1 MKNDSVRANLHVHY
15 SADLYDRYS
24 ERFLNW
30 YDDFMI
36 RRILFESRSHPLEGV
51 LMDVGTGT
59 ARLLLKLALRPELQ
73 TLRFIGTDYF
83 PDMVG
88 LAARNARESG
98 LAGRV
103 EILHADVHALPFLD
117 QCASVVISRSTIH
130 HWARPATALREIHR
144 ILHPGGLAL
153 IHDVRR
159 DSTPQAL
166 KEFNHLRQVAGVE
179 PSRLEEKYTT
189 EEIRSFVAEAG
200 LANRCMVSAPMRGP
214 ASLGI
219 ELRILK

>member
-1 MKNDSVRANLHVHY
+1 MKDKPARANLHVHY

-24 ERFLNW
+24 DRFLDW
-30 YDDFMI
+30 YDEFMI
-36 RRILFESRSHPLEGV
+36 RRLLFECRGRPMDGV
-51 LMDVGTGT
+51 LLDAGTGT
-59 ARLLLKLALRPELQ
+59 ARLLLKMALRPEFNA
-73 TLRFIGTDYF
+73 LRFIGTDYF

-88 LAARNARESG
+88 LAVRNTRERG

-103 EILHADVHALPFLD
+103 EILHADVHALPFHD
-117 QCASVVISRSTIH
+117 QSVSIAISRSTIH
-130 HWARPATALREIHR
+130 HWAKPVAALREIYR
-144 ILHPGGLAL
+144 VLQPGGLAL

-159 DSTPQAL
+159 DSAPQAL
-166 KEFNHLRQVAGVE
+166 SDFNQMRQVAGVE

-200 LANRCMVSAPMRGP
+200 LAGHCMISAPMRGP

-219 ELRILK
+219 ELRIVK

>member
-36 RRILFESRSHPLEGV
+36 RRILFECRKRPLDGV

-59 ARLLLKLALRPELQ
+59 ARLLLKLALRPELH

-83 PDMVG
+83 PDMVR
-88 LAARNARESG
+88 LAARNARDNG
-98 LAGRV
+98 FAGRV
-103 EILHADVHALPFLD
+103 DILHADVHALPFPD

-130 HWARPATALREIHR
+130 HWAKPVTALGEIYR
-144 ILHPGGLAL
+144 ILRSGGLAL

-159 DSTPQAL
+159 DSTPPAL
-166 KEFNHLRQVAGVE
+166 IEFNRLRQVAGVE

-189 EEIRSFVAEAG
+189 DEIRNFVAEAG
-200 LANRCMVSAPMRGP
+200 LEERCMISAPRRGP

-219 ELRILK
+219 ELRIVK

>member
-1 MKNDSVRANLHVHY
+1 MKNESARANLHVHY

-36 RRILFESRSHPLEGV
+36 RRLVFEFRGHPLGGILV
-51 LMDVGTGT
+51 DVGTGT
-59 ARLLLKLALRPELQ
+59 ARLLLKMARRPELEA
-73 TLRFIGTDYF
+73 LRFIGTDYF
-83 PDMVG
+83 PDMVE

-103 EILHADVHALPFLD
+103 EILHADVHALPFPD
-117 QCASVVISRSTIH
+117 QSAFVVISRSTLH
-130 HWARPATALREIHR
+130 HWAKPVAALREIYR
-144 ILHPGGLAL
+144 VLQSGGLAL

-159 DSTPQAL
+159 DSVPQAMR
-166 KEFNHLRQVAGVE
+166 EFNHLRQVAGVE

-189 EEIRSFVAEAG
+189 EEIRSFIAEAG
-200 LANRCMVSAPMRGP
+200 LEKRCMISAPMRGP

-219 ELRILK
+219 ELRIVK